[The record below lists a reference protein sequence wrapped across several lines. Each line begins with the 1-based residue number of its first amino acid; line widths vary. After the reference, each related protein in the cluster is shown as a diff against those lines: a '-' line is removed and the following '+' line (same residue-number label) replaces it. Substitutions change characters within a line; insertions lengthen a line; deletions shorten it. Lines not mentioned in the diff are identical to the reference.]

1 MLPPDVGVLPSFK
14 FRRVMVTATFA
25 SSTVPAVV
33 ITIEVEEGAPIGA
46 NAVPALE
53 ANPEG
58 VKLEAKNPD
67 G

>member
-1 MLPPDVGVLPSFK
+1 
-14 FRRVMVTATFA
+14 MVTATFA
-25 SSTVPAVV
+25 SSTAPAVV
-33 ITIEVEEGAPIGA
+33 ITIEVEEWAPIGA
-46 NAVPALE
+46 NVVPALE